1 MLKILVVLLLGVVA
15 VQQLKIKML
24 EDKIDIIKD
33 SAQKQGAAYEVYQK
47 ILAKGAIELNRE
59 LEDYK
64 EAYKDCYEAYSTLFK
79 EKKAILKKLHKT
91 EQLHDHMVNHM
102 HVLLKEG
109 RVFRYKI
116 GNRLIPYNKF
126 AELTAEERY
135 ELFGV

>member
-1 MLKILVVLLLGVVA
+1 MMEILVVLLLGVVA
-15 VQQLKIKML
+15 VQQLKIQML
-24 EDKIDIIKD
+24 KDRVEVMKD
-33 SAQKQGAAYEVYQK
+33 SAHTQGLAYKAYQEL
-47 ILAKGAIELNRE
+47 LAHKAIELNRE